1 MTLIH
6 RYYGLLIIIV
16 FLGTGMFMRF
26 HQPLMTDLADSM
38 RVLFRSAHIYLLMS
52 GLLNFAFGTVGD
64 RTETIVSRI
73 GSVFLLAAP
82 ALILSSFFLESPRTV
97 IDRPI
102 TAMGVYLV
110 FAGSLLRGLSSWRHS
125 TA

>member
-1 MTLIH
+1 V
-6 RYYGLLIIIV
+6 GV

-26 HQPLMTDLADSM
+26 HQPPMSDLADSI
-38 RVLFRSAHIYLLMS
+38 RVLHRSAHIYLLMS
-52 GLLNFAFGTVGD
+52 GLLNFAFGTAGD
-64 RTETIVSRI
+64 CKETIVSRV
-73 GSVFLLAAP
+73 GSVFLLIAP
-82 ALILSSFFLESPRTV
+82 VLIFIGFCMESPRTV

-110 FAGSLLRGLSSWRHS
+110 FAGSLLRGFSSWRHS